1 MYIIRK
7 YWYML
12 PIVIFFV
19 SLSLFASN
27 APAPDI
33 STFGG
38 ASTNKA
44 NQYNFAQVI
53 KGTSIDDAVTISW
66 DLDKNQI
73 ATVTL
78 AGNRTL
84 GAPDNMRDGGTYIL
98 IVKQDGSGS
107 RTLSYNSAFKFPAG
121 TAPTLTT
128 AASSVDVLTFIS
140 DGSSMYGVSQL
151 DLK

>member
-1 MYIIRK
+1 M
-7 YWYML
+7 
-12 PIVIFFV
+12 
-19 SLSLFASN
+19 
-27 APAPDI
+27 
-33 STFGG
+33 
-38 ASTNKA
+38 
-44 NQYNFAQVI
+44 
-53 KGTSIDDAVTISW
+53 
-66 DLDKNQI
+66 DKNQI

-78 AGNRTL
+78 GGNRTL

>member
-78 AGNRTL
+78 GGNRTL
-84 GAPDNMRDGGTYIL
+84 TVDNMRDGGTYIL

-107 RTLSYNSAFKFPAG
+107 RTLSYHSGTFKFPAG